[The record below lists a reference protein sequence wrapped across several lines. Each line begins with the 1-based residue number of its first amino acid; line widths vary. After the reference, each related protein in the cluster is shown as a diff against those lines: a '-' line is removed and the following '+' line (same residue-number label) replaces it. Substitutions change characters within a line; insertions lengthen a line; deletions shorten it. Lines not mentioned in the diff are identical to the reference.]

1 VERVYTN
8 HRAGERRI
16 HIEIDETEV
25 RALATGDD
33 TATKQ
38 LREICTKAAQRWL
51 PEAGNDA

>member
-25 RALATGDD
+25 RALAAGDG
-33 TATKQ
+33 TATEQ
-38 LREICTKAAQRWL
+38 LREICTKAAERW
-51 PEAGNDA
+51 PAVDGADV